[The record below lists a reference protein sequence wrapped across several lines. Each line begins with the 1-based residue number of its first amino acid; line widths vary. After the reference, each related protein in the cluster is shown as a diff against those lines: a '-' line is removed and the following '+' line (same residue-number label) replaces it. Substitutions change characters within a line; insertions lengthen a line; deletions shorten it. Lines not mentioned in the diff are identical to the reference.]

1 MPPTKVVITGA
12 GLVTPV
18 GTGVERAWD
27 ALVQGRSGAG
37 AITLFDASELPCRI
51 ACEVSGFD
59 AAAHMDKRLART
71 LDRYAQFALAAG
83 LEAVARA
90 GLEVEEQ
97 EAHRAGVYVGSGMG
111 GIMTIEA
118 TRDRMLEKGARRG
131 VSPYFIPA
139 ILPNLAAGQ
148 LAILLGARGPNLAH
162 VSACASG
169 AHAIGEAAG
178 LIRRGEADVMVAGGS
193 EAAVCALGLAGFS
206 AMRALSKR
214 NDEPE
219 RASRPFDA
227 GRDGFVMGEGAG
239 VLVLES
245 EARARARGA
254 DILAE
259 LAGYAANADAHHI
272 TQPAPE
278 AAGARR
284 CMTAAMQDA
293 GMAPEELDH
302 INAHGT
308 STPYNDTA
316 ETAAIKAVF
325 GEHAR
330 RLTVSGTK
338 SMTGHL
344 LGAAGGVEAAIAALT
359 VSRGVI
365 PPTINLEDP
374 DPECDLDHV
383 SEGAREARVGAA
395 LSNSFGFGG
404 TNACLVL
411 RR

>member
-214 NDEPE
+214 ND
-219 RASRPFDA
+219 
-227 GRDGFVMGEGAG
+227 
-239 VLVLES
+239 
-245 EARARARGA
+245 
-254 DILAE
+254 
-259 LAGYAANADAHHI
+259 
-272 TQPAPE
+272 
-278 AAGARR
+278 
-284 CMTAAMQDA
+284 
-293 GMAPEELDH
+293 
-302 INAHGT
+302 
-308 STPYNDTA
+308 
-316 ETAAIKAVF
+316 
-325 GEHAR
+325 
-330 RLTVSGTK
+330 
-338 SMTGHL
+338 
-344 LGAAGGVEAAIAALT
+344 
-359 VSRGVI
+359 
-365 PPTINLEDP
+365 
-374 DPECDLDHV
+374 
-383 SEGAREARVGAA
+383 
-395 LSNSFGFGG
+395 
-404 TNACLVL
+404 
-411 RR
+411 